1 MIVFPTGTVFNYNNI
16 ISANNLLLFTSGVT
30 YTASNLTLIAR
41 QSSAS
46 PTRFAGTV
54 CRITIGSYTAPPT
67 VKTTPNFILQVYNA
81 QNGLKMQGS
90 ATITAQAKSYA
101 MAVSATTYSIN
112 QNAVYSFTF
121 TSTDFLTNTSFI
133 LLTFPSDLTINITT
147 NCFTSNFSSPATSS
161 CSLNGTNSIRIDNM
175 TMNGISAGTYTMSIQ
190 SAVNPNRA
198 VSSLSFSAAFYYI
211 NDISHLVAN
220 ANFTG
225 LTFIPN
231 QLNLN
236 STTVALSNY
245 RLLST
250 PVSVNITFTA
260 KDSVAT
266 NGYMLVSIPA

>member
-1 MIVFPTGTVFNYNNI
+1 
-16 ISANNLLLFTSGVT
+16 
-30 YTASNLTLIAR
+30 
-41 QSSAS
+41 
-46 PTRFAGTV
+46 
-54 CRITIGSYTAPPT
+54 
-67 VKTTPNFILQVYNA
+67 
-81 QNGLKMQGS
+81 
-90 ATITAQAKSYA
+90 
-101 MAVSATTYSIN
+101 
-112 QNAVYSFTF
+112 
-121 TSTDFLTNTSFI
+121 
-133 LLTFPSDLTINITT
+133 
-147 NCFTSNFSSPATSS
+147 
-161 CSLNGTNSIRIDNM
+161 M

-225 LTFIPN
+225 LTFTPN